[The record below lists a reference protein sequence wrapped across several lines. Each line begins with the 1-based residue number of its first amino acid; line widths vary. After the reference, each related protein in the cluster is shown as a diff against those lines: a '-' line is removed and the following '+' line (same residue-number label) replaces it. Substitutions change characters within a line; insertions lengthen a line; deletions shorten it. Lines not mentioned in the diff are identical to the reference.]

1 MLSSIY
7 VKTWRYTAQYPRQYV
22 RALGAIREEV
32 KACVVRA
39 TTNISKCLKQPCG
52 KNSTLKMKGYV
63 LIYADTYVEGVY
75 EYHIG
80 DQVLAFCYLSDS
92 KGDLFEI
99 IF

>member
-7 VKTWRYTAQYPRQYV
+7 RKTWRYTAQYPHHYV
-22 RALGAIREEV
+22 RVLGAIREEV
-32 KACVVRA
+32 KSCVVRA

-80 DQVLAFCYLSDS
+80 DQVL
-92 KGDLFEI
+92 KNE
-99 IF
+99 